1 MILTK
6 QNDNKRCVG
15 DLYLRFSS
23 DLLEEIRNRCDI
35 VDIISGYVHL
45 KPAGKGFKG
54 LCPFHEEKTPSFMV
68 SPEKQLFHCFG
79 CGEGGNVFN
88 FLMKYDKLN
97 FFEAVKML
105 AQKSGVLLPVDE
117 EKENILHKKKERLY
131 KLNNLVANYYR
142 ECLFRTNQ
150 GKKIINYFK
159 KRGIN
164 DTSVEKYKL
173 GYTPSGW
180 DVLSNFLKKKGYSY
194 EELIK
199 AGLIKKS
206 KIEGKYIDYFRDR
219 IIFPIFNLSGREI
232 GFGGRVLDDS
242 LPKYINSPET
252 LIYNKGSNLYSLN
265 FAKESIR
272 KENRV
277 IIVEGYTDVLIT
289 QQYGFNNIAASLG
302 TALTTKQIDLVKRFT
317 DTVLIAYDSDSAGNM
332 ATLRSLDLLVKAG
345 LEIKVIALPQDYDPA
360 DFLVKK
366 GRKPFQN
373 LIDRSLSLIDYKLK
387 LLYSKYSIKTIE
399 GKVKVVKEILPT
411 LSVIGNEVELRAQ
424 TKKISEELKLS
435 EEAILIELKRYKR
448 GSRDYSHNFIKL
460 NSEPGNIQAEKI
472 LIGCMLENEKIA
484 RDILTK
490 LKAEDFSV
498 LMHRQIVTAIEKN
511 LKDDKIIDSQE
522 VIDCLNDDEAAKL
535 ISKILM
541 EETLTFDEKIISGY
555 VDTINNFK
563 LAQKKKNL
571 EERAKMLDEKI
582 KKSEKIEEDD
592 LEELREIVRQ
602 LKSQNIR

>member
-1 MILTK
+1 M
-6 QNDNKRCVG
+6 
-15 DLYLRFSS
+15 
-23 DLLEEIRNRCDI
+23 
-35 VDIISGYVHL
+35 HL

-88 FLMKYDKLN
+88 FLMKYEKLS

-105 AQKSGVLLPVDE
+105 AQKSGVPLPVDE
-117 EKENILHKKKERLY
+117 EKEDILHKKKERLY

-142 ECLFRTNQ
+142 ECLFRSNQ
-150 GKKIINYFK
+150 GKKIINYLK
-159 KRGIN
+159 KRGII

-173 GYTPSGW
+173 GYAPPNW
-180 DVLSNFLKKKGYSY
+180 DALTNFLKKKGYSY

-206 KIEGKYIDYFRDR
+206 KTEGKYIDYFRDR
-219 IIFPIFNLSGREI
+219 IIFPIFNLSGRAI

-252 LIYNKGSNLYSLN
+252 LVYNKGSNLYSLN
-265 FAKESIR
+265 FAREDIR
-272 KENRV
+272 KKNYI

-289 QQYGFNNIAASLG
+289 QQYEFNNVAASLG
-302 TALTTKQIDLVKRFT
+302 TALTTKQIDLIKRFT
-317 DTVLIAYDSDSAGNM
+317 DTVLIAYDADSAGNM

-345 LEIKVIALPQDYDPA
+345 LEVKVIDLPSGYDPA
-360 DFLVKK
+360 DFLIKK
-366 GRKPFQN
+366 GRETFQN

-411 LSVIGNEVELRAQ
+411 LNVIGNEVELRAQ

-448 GSRDYSHNFIKL
+448 GSRDSSHNFIKL
-460 NSEPGNIQAEKI
+460 NSESGNIKAEKI
-472 LIGCMLENEKIA
+472 LIGCMLENEQIA

-490 LKAEDFSV
+490 LKTEDFSV
-498 LMHRQIVTAIEKN
+498 LLHRQIVTAIEKN
-511 LKDDKIIDSQE
+511 LKDDKIVDSQK
-522 VIDCLNDDEAAKL
+522 VIDYLNDDKAAKL

-541 EETLTFDEKIISGY
+541 EETITFDEKIISGY
-555 VDTINNFK
+555 ADTINNFK
-563 LAQKKKNL
+563 LAQERKNL
-571 EERAKMLDEKI
+571 EKRAKILDEKI

-592 LEELREIVRQ
+592 LKELREIVRQ
-602 LKSQNIR
+602 LKSQNIN

>member
-1 MILTK
+1 
-6 QNDNKRCVG
+6 
-15 DLYLRFSS
+15 LRFSS

-35 VDIISGYVHL
+35 VDIVSEYVHL

-54 LCPFHEEKTPSFMV
+54 LCPFHGEKTPSFMV

-88 FLMKYDKLN
+88 FLMKYEKLS

-105 AQKSGVLLPVDE
+105 AQKSGVPLPVDE

-131 KLNNLVANYYR
+131 KLNNLVVNYCR

-150 GKKIINYFK
+150 GKKVINYLK

-173 GYTPSGW
+173 GYAPPSW
-180 DVLSNFLKKKGYSY
+180 DALTNFLKKKGYTY

-199 AGLIKKS
+199 DGLIKKS
-206 KIEGKYIDYFRDR
+206 KTEGKYIDYFRDR
-219 IIFPIFNLSGREI
+219 IIFPIFNLSGRVI

-252 LIYNKGSNLYSLN
+252 LVYNKGSNLYSLN
-265 FAKESIR
+265 FAKEGIR
-272 KENRV
+272 KKNCI

-302 TALTTKQIDLVKRFT
+302 TALTTKQIDLIKRFT
-317 DTVLIAYDSDSAGNM
+317 DTVLIAYDADSAGNM
-332 ATLRSLDLLVKAG
+332 ATLRSLDLLVKSG
-345 LEIKVIALPQDYDPA
+345 LEVKVIDLPLGYDPA
-360 DFLVKK
+360 DFSIKK

-373 LIDRSLSLIDYKLK
+373 LIDKSLSLIDYKLK

-411 LSVIGNEVELRAQ
+411 LSVMGDEDEVRAQ

-435 EEAILIELKRYKR
+435 DEAIRIDLVKYKKGLR
-448 GSRDYSHNFIKL
+448 EFIPSFI
-460 NSEPGNIQAEKI
+460 NPDSEDGNVKAEKI
-472 LIGCMLENEKIA
+472 LIGCMLENEQIA

-498 LMHRQIVTAIEKN
+498 LLHHQIVTAIEKN
-511 LKDDKIIDSQE
+511 LKDDKIVDSQK
-522 VIDCLNDDEAAKL
+522 VIDYLNDDKAAKL

-541 EETLTFDEKIISGY
+541 KENITFDERIISGY

-563 LAQKKKNL
+563 LIQGRKNL
-571 EERAKMLDEKI
+571 EKRAKILDEKI
-582 KKSEKIEEDD
+582 KISEKIEEDD
-592 LEELREIVRQ
+592 LKELREIVRQ
-602 LKSQNIR
+602 LKNQSIN

>member
-1 MILTK
+1 M
-6 QNDNKRCVG
+6 
-15 DLYLRFSS
+15 RFSS
-23 DLLEEIRNRCDI
+23 DLLEEIRNRCDV
-35 VDIISGYVHL
+35 VDIISEYVHL

-88 FLMKYDKLN
+88 FLMKYEKLS

-105 AQKSGVLLPVDE
+105 AQKSGVPLPVDE

-150 GKKIINYFK
+150 GKKVINYFK
-159 KRGIN
+159 KRGIS

-173 GYTPSGW
+173 GYAPSSW
-180 DVLSNFLKKKGYSY
+180 DALSNFLKKKGYYY

-219 IIFPIFNLSGREI
+219 IIFPIFNLSGKVI

-252 LIYNKGSNLYSLN
+252 LVYNKGSNLYNLN
-265 FAKESIR
+265 FAKEGIR
-272 KENRV
+272 KKNC
-277 IIVEGYTDVLIT
+277 IIVVEGYTDVLIT

-302 TALTTKQIDLVKRFT
+302 TALTAKQIDLIKRFT
-317 DTVLIAYDSDSAGNM
+317 NAVLIAYDADSAGNM

-345 LEIKVIALPQDYDPA
+345 LEIKVIDLPQGYDPA
-360 DFLVKK
+360 DFLIKK
-366 GRKPFQN
+366 GSETFQD
-373 LIDRSLSLIDYKLK
+373 LINRSLSLIDYKLK
-387 LLYSKYSIKTIE
+387 ILYSKYSIKTIE

-411 LSVIGNEVELRAQ
+411 LSVMGDEDEVRAQ

-435 EEAILIELKRYKR
+435 DEAIRIDLTKYKKGLR
-448 GSRDYSHNFIKL
+448 EFIPSFI
-460 NSEPGNIQAEKI
+460 NPDSEDGNIKAEKI
-472 LIGCMLENEKIA
+472 LIGCMLENEEIV
-484 RDILTK
+484 RDIFTK
-490 LKAEDFSV
+490 LKVEDFTV
-498 LMHRQIVTAIEKN
+498 LLHRQIVTAIEKN
-511 LKDDKIIDSQE
+511 LKYDKIVDSQK
-522 VIDCLNDDEAAKL
+522 VIDYLNDDKAAKL
-535 ISKILM
+535 ISNILI
-541 EETLTFDEKIISGY
+541 EETVTFDKKIISGY
-555 VDTINNFK
+555 IDTINNFK
-563 LAQKKKNL
+563 LIQERKDL
-571 EERAKMLDEKI
+571 EERAKMLDKKI
-582 KKSEKIEEDD
+582 KKSKKIEEDN
-592 LEELREIVRQ
+592 LKELREIVRQ
-602 LKSQNIR
+602 IKSQNIN

>member
-1 MILTK
+1 
-6 QNDNKRCVG
+6 
-15 DLYLRFSS
+15 LRFSS
-23 DLLEEIRNRCDI
+23 DLLEEIRNRCDV
-35 VDIISGYVHL
+35 VDIISEYVHL

-88 FLMKYDKLN
+88 FLMKYEKLS

-105 AQKSGVLLPVDE
+105 AQKSGVPLPVDE

-150 GKKIINYFK
+150 GKKVINYFK

-173 GYTPSGW
+173 GYAPSGW
-180 DVLSNFLKKKGYSY
+180 DALSNFLKKKGYSY

-219 IIFPIFNLSGREI
+219 IIFPIFNLSGRAI

-252 LIYNKGSNLYSLN
+252 SVYNKGSNLYSLN
-265 FAKESIR
+265 FAKEDIR
-272 KENRV
+272 KKNYI

-302 TALTTKQIDLVKRFT
+302 TALTAKQIDLIKRFT
-317 DTVLIAYDSDSAGNM
+317 NAVLIGYDADSAGNM

-345 LEIKVIALPQDYDPA
+345 LEIKVIDLPQGYDPA
-360 DFLVKK
+360 DFLIKK
-366 GRKPFQN
+366 GSETFQN
-373 LIDRSLSLIDYKLK
+373 LINRSLSLIDYKLK
-387 LLYSKYSIKTIE
+387 LLYSKYSIKIIE

-411 LSVIGNEVELRAQ
+411 LNVIGSEVELRAQ
-424 TKKISEELKLS
+424 IKKISEELKLS

-448 GSRDYSHNFIKL
+448 GSRDSSHNFIKL
-460 NSEPGNIQAEKI
+460 NSESGNIKAEKI
-472 LIGCMLENEKIA
+472 LIGCMLENEEIV
-484 RDILTK
+484 RDIFTK
-490 LKAEDFSV
+490 LKVEDFTV
-498 LMHRQIVTAIEKN
+498 LLHRQIVTAIEKN
-511 LKDDKIIDSQE
+511 LKYDKIVDSQK
-522 VIDCLNDDEAAKL
+522 VIDYLNDDKAAKL
-535 ISKILM
+535 ISNILM
-541 EETLTFDEKIISGY
+541 EETITFDEKIIYGY

-563 LAQKKKNL
+563 LAQERKNL
-571 EERAKMLDEKI
+571 EKRTKILDEKI
-582 KKSEKIEEDD
+582 EKSEKIEEDD
-592 LEELREIVRQ
+592 LKELREIVRQ
-602 LKSQNIR
+602 LKKLKY

>member
-1 MILTK
+1 M
-6 QNDNKRCVG
+6 
-15 DLYLRFSS
+15 RFSS

-35 VDIISGYVHL
+35 VDVISEYVHL

-54 LCPFHEEKTPSFMV
+54 LCPFHGEKTPSFMV

-88 FLMKYDKLN
+88 FLMKYEKIS

-105 AQKSGVLLPVDE
+105 AKKSGVSLPVDE
-117 EKENILHKKKERLY
+117 EKENILNRQKEKLY
-131 KLNNLVANYYR
+131 KLNNLAANYYR
-142 ECLFRTNQ
+142 ECLFKTNQ
-150 GKKIINYFK
+150 GKKIINYLK

-164 DTSVEKYKL
+164 DTSVEKYRL
-173 GYTPSGW
+173 GYAPPGW
-180 DVLSNFLKKKGYSY
+180 DTLTNFLKKKRYSY

-199 AGLIKKS
+199 ARIINKS

-219 IIFPIFNLSGREI
+219 IIFPIFNLSGRVI

-242 LPKYINSPET
+242 LPKYINSAET
-252 LIYNKGSNLYSLN
+252 LVYNKGSNLYSLN
-265 FAKESIR
+265 FAKEDIR
-272 KENRV
+272 KKNYL

-289 QQYGFNNIAASLG
+289 QQYEFNNVAASLG
-302 TALTTKQIDLVKRFT
+302 TALTTKQIDLIKRFT
-317 DTVLIAYDSDSAGNM
+317 DMVLIAYDADSAGNM

-345 LEIKVIALPQDYDPA
+345 LEVKVIDLPQGDDPA
-360 DFLVKK
+360 DFLIKK
-366 GRKPFQN
+366 GRTPFQN

-399 GKVKVVKEILPT
+399 GKVKVVKGILPT

-448 GSRDYSHNFIKL
+448 GAKDSSHNFIKL
-460 NSEPGNIQAEKI
+460 NSESGNIKAEKI

-484 RDILTK
+484 RDILKK
-490 LKAEDFSV
+490 LKAKDFTV
-498 LMHRQIVTAIEKN
+498 PLHRQIVEAIEKN
-511 LKDDKIIDSQE
+511 LKDDKIIDSQK
-522 VIDCLNDDEAAKL
+522 VIDCLNDDKAAKL

-541 EETLTFDEKIISGY
+541 EETITFDEKIISGY

-563 LAQKKKNL
+563 LNQERKNL
-571 EERAKMLDEKI
+571 EKRAKIIDERI

-592 LEELREIVRQ
+592 LKELREIVRQ
-602 LKSQNIR
+602 LKGKNIN

>member
-1 MILTK
+1 M
-6 QNDNKRCVG
+6 
-15 DLYLRFSS
+15 RFSS
-23 DLLEEIRNRCDI
+23 DLLEEIRNRCDV
-35 VDIISGYVHL
+35 VDIISEYVHL

-79 CGEGGNVFN
+79 CGEGGNVFS
-88 FLMKYDKLN
+88 FLMKYEKLS

-105 AQKSGVLLPVDE
+105 ARKSGVPLPVDE

-150 GKKIINYFK
+150 GKKVINYFK

-164 DTSVEKYKL
+164 DNSVEKYKL
-173 GYTPSGW
+173 GYAPSSW
-180 DVLSNFLKKKGYSY
+180 DALSNFLKKKGYSC

-219 IIFPIFNLSGREI
+219 IIFPIFNLSGRVI

-252 LIYNKGSNLYSLN
+252 LVYNKGSNLYSLN
-265 FAKESIR
+265 FAKEDIR
-272 KENRV
+272 KKNYI

-302 TALTTKQIDLVKRFT
+302 TALTAKQIDLIKRFT
-317 DTVLIAYDSDSAGNM
+317 NAVLIAYDADSAGNM

-345 LEIKVIALPQDYDPA
+345 LEIKVIDLPQGYDPA
-360 DFLVKK
+360 DFLIKK
-366 GRKPFQN
+366 RSETFQN
-373 LIDRSLSLIDYKLK
+373 LINRSLSLIDYKLK
-387 LLYSKYSIKTIE
+387 ILYSKYSIKTIE

-411 LSVIGNEVELRAQ
+411 LSVMGDEDEVRAQ

-435 EEAILIELKRYKR
+435 DEAIRIDLTKYKKGLR
-448 GSRDYSHNFIKL
+448 EFIPSFI
-460 NSEPGNIQAEKI
+460 NPDSEDGNIKAEKI
-472 LIGCMLENEKIA
+472 LIGCMLENEEIV
-484 RDILTK
+484 RDIFTK
-490 LKAEDFSV
+490 LKVEDFTV
-498 LMHRQIVTAIEKN
+498 LLHRQIVTAIEKN
-511 LKDDKIIDSQE
+511 LKYDKIVDSQK
-522 VIDCLNDDEAAKL
+522 VIDYLNDDKAAKL
-535 ISKILM
+535 ISNILI
-541 EETLTFDEKIISGY
+541 EETVTFDKKIISGY
-555 VDTINNFK
+555 IDTINNFK
-563 LAQKKKNL
+563 LIQERKDL
-571 EERAKMLDEKI
+571 EERAKMLDKKI
-582 KKSEKIEEDD
+582 KKSKKIEEDN
-592 LEELREIVRQ
+592 LKELREIVRQ
-602 LKSQNIR
+602 IKSQNIN

>member
-1 MILTK
+1 
-6 QNDNKRCVG
+6 
-15 DLYLRFSS
+15 LRFSS

-35 VDIISGYVHL
+35 VDIVSGYVHL

-88 FLMKYDKLN
+88 FLMKYEKLS

-105 AQKSGVLLPVDE
+105 AQKSGVPLPVDE
-117 EKENILHKKKERLY
+117 EKEDILHKKKERLY
-131 KLNNLVANYYR
+131 KLNNLAANYYR

-150 GKKIINYFK
+150 GKKVINYLK

-173 GYTPSGW
+173 GYAPSGW
-180 DVLSNFLKKKGYSY
+180 DALTNFLKKKGYTY

-219 IIFPIFNLSGREI
+219 IIFPIFNLSGKAI

-252 LIYNKGSNLYSLN
+252 LVYNKGSNLYSLN
-265 FAKESIR
+265 FAKEGIR
-272 KENRV
+272 KNNYL
-277 IIVEGYTDVLIT
+277 IIVEGYTDVLVT
-289 QQYGFNNIAASLG
+289 QQYEFNNIAASLG
-302 TALTTKQIDLVKRFT
+302 TALTTKQIDLIKRFT
-317 DTVLIAYDSDSAGNM
+317 DTVLIAYDADSAGNM

-345 LEIKVIALPQDYDPA
+345 LDVKVIDLPQGYDPA
-360 DFLVKK
+360 DFLIKK
-366 GRKPFQN
+366 GRESFQD
-373 LIDRSLSLIDYKLK
+373 LIDRALSLIDYKLK
-387 LLYSKYSIKTIE
+387 LLYSKYSINTIE
-399 GKVKVVKEILPT
+399 GKVKIIKGIMPT
-411 LSVIGNEVELRAQ
+411 LSVMGNEVELRAQ
-424 TKKISEELKLS
+424 AKKISEELKLS

-448 GSRDYSHNFIKL
+448 GSKDSSHNFIKL
-460 NSEPGNIQAEKI
+460 NSESGNIKAEKI

-484 RDILTK
+484 QDILKK
-490 LKAEDFSV
+490 LKAKDFTV
-498 LMHRQIVTAIEKN
+498 PLHRQIVEAIEKN
-511 LKDDKIIDSQE
+511 LKDDKILDSQK
-522 VIDCLNDDEAAKL
+522 VIDCLNDDGAAKL

-541 EETLTFDEKIISGY
+541 EETITFDEKIISGY

-563 LAQKKKNL
+563 LTQERKNL
-571 EERAKMLDEKI
+571 EKRAKILDEKI

-592 LEELREIVRQ
+592 LKELREIVRQ
-602 LKSQNIR
+602 LKSKNIN

>member
-1 MILTK
+1 
-6 QNDNKRCVG
+6 
-15 DLYLRFSS
+15 
-23 DLLEEIRNRCDI
+23 
-35 VDIISGYVHL
+35 VHL

-68 SPEKQLFHCFG
+68 SSEKQLFHCFG

-88 FLMKYDKLN
+88 FLMKYEKLS

-105 AQKSGVLLPVDE
+105 AKKSGVPLPVDE

-131 KLNNLVANYYR
+131 KLNNLVANYYQ

-150 GKKIINYFK
+150 GKKVINYFK

-164 DTSVEKYKL
+164 DTSVEKYIL
-173 GYTPSGW
+173 GYAPPGW
-180 DVLSNFLKKKGYSY
+180 DALTNFLKKKGYSY

-219 IIFPIFNLSGREI
+219 IIFPIFSLSGRVI

-252 LIYNKGSNLYSLN
+252 LVYNKGSNLYSLN
-265 FAKESIR
+265 FAKEDIR
-272 KENRV
+272 KKNYI

-289 QQYGFNNIAASLG
+289 QQYGFNNLAASLG
-302 TALTTKQIDLVKRFT
+302 TALTTKQIDLIKRFT

-345 LEIKVIALPQDYDPA
+345 LEIKVIALSQGYDPA
-360 DFLVKK
+360 DFLIKK
-366 GRKPFQN
+366 GRETFQN

-411 LSVIGNEVELRAQ
+411 LNVIGNEVELRAQ

-448 GSRDYSHNFIKL
+448 GSRDSSHNFIKL
-460 NSEPGNIQAEKI
+460 NSESGNIKAEKI
-472 LIGCMLENEKIA
+472 LIGCMLENEQIA

-498 LMHRQIVTAIEKN
+498 LLHRQILTAIEKN
-511 LKDDKIIDSQE
+511 LKDDKMVDSQK
-522 VIDCLNDDEAAKL
+522 VIDYLNDDKAAKL

-541 EETLTFDEKIISGY
+541 EETITFDEKIIYGY

-563 LAQKKKNL
+563 LAQERKNL
-571 EERAKMLDEKI
+571 EKRAKILDEKI

-592 LEELREIVRQ
+592 LKELREIVRQ
-602 LKSQNIR
+602 LKSQNIN

>member
-1 MILTK
+1 
-6 QNDNKRCVG
+6 
-15 DLYLRFSS
+15 LRFSS

-35 VDIISGYVHL
+35 VDIISEYVHL

-88 FLMKYDKLN
+88 FFMKYEKLS

-105 AQKSGVLLPVDE
+105 AQKSGVPLPVDE

-142 ECLFRTNQ
+142 ECLFRSNQ
-150 GKKIINYFK
+150 GKKIINYLK

-173 GYTPSGW
+173 GYAPPNWEALT
-180 DVLSNFLKKKGYSY
+180 NFLKKKGYSY

-206 KIEGKYIDYFRDR
+206 KTEGKYIDYFRDR
-219 IIFPIFNLSGREI
+219 IIFPIFNLSGRVI

-252 LIYNKGSNLYSLN
+252 LVYNKGSNLYSLN
-265 FAKESIR
+265 FAREDIR
-272 KENRV
+272 KKNYI

-289 QQYGFNNIAASLG
+289 QQYEFNNVAASLG
-302 TALTTKQIDLVKRFT
+302 TALTTKQIDLIKRVT
-317 DTVLIAYDSDSAGNM
+317 DTILIAYDADSAGNM

-345 LEIKVIALPQDYDPA
+345 LEVKVIDLSSGYDPA
-360 DFLVKK
+360 DFLIKK
-366 GRKPFQN
+366 GRETFQN
-373 LIDRSLSLIDYKLK
+373 LIDGSLSLIDYKLK

-448 GSRDYSHNFIKL
+448 GSRDSSQNFIKL
-460 NSEPGNIQAEKI
+460 NSEPGNIKAEKI
-472 LIGCMLENEKIA
+472 LIGCILENEKIA
-484 RDILTK
+484 QGILTK

-498 LMHRQIVTAIEKN
+498 LLHRQIVTAIEKN
-511 LKDDKIIDSQE
+511 FKDDKVVNSQK
-522 VIDCLNDDEAAKL
+522 VMDYLNDDEAAKL
-535 ISKILM
+535 ISNILM
-541 EETLTFDEKIISGY
+541 EETITFDEKIISGY

-563 LAQKKKNL
+563 LAQERKNL
-571 EERAKMLDEKI
+571 EKRAKILDEKI
-582 KKSEKIEEDD
+582 KKSEKIEDDD
-592 LEELREIVRQ
+592 LKELREIVRQ
-602 LKSQNIR
+602 LKSQNIN

>member
-1 MILTK
+1 M
-6 QNDNKRCVG
+6 
-15 DLYLRFSS
+15 RFSS
-23 DLLEEIRNRCDI
+23 DLLEEIRNRCDV
-35 VDIISGYVHL
+35 VDIISEYVHL

-88 FLMKYDKLN
+88 FLMKYEKLS

-105 AQKSGVLLPVDE
+105 ARKSGVPLPVDE

-150 GKKIINYFK
+150 GKKVINYFK

-173 GYTPSGW
+173 GYAPSSW
-180 DVLSNFLKKKGYSY
+180 DALSNFLKKKDYSC

-219 IIFPIFNLSGREI
+219 IIFPIFNLSGRVI

-252 LIYNKGSNLYSLN
+252 LVYNKGSNLYNLN
-265 FAKESIR
+265 FAKEGIR
-272 KENRV
+272 KKNC
-277 IIVEGYTDVLIT
+277 IIVVEGYTDVLIT

-302 TALTTKQIDLVKRFT
+302 TALTAKQIDLIKRFT
-317 DTVLIAYDSDSAGNM
+317 NAVLIAYDADSAGNM

-345 LEIKVIALPQDYDPA
+345 LEIKVIDLPQGYDPA
-360 DFLVKK
+360 DFLIKK
-366 GRKPFQN
+366 GSETFQN
-373 LIDRSLSLIDYKLK
+373 LINRSLSLIDYKLK
-387 LLYSKYSIKTIE
+387 ILYSKYSIKTIE
-399 GKVKVVKEILPT
+399 GKVKIVKEILPT
-411 LSVIGNEVELRAQ
+411 LSVMGDEDEVRAQ

-435 EEAILIELKRYKR
+435 DEAIRIDLTKYKKGLR
-448 GSRDYSHNFIKL
+448 EFIPSFI
-460 NSEPGNIQAEKI
+460 NPDSEDGNIKAEKI
-472 LIGCMLENEKIA
+472 LIGCMLENEEIV
-484 RDILTK
+484 RDIFTK
-490 LKAEDFSV
+490 LKVEDFTV
-498 LMHRQIVTAIEKN
+498 LLHRQIVTAIEKN
-511 LKDDKIIDSQE
+511 LKYDKIVDSQK
-522 VIDCLNDDEAAKL
+522 VIDYLNDDKAAKL
-535 ISKILM
+535 ISNILI
-541 EETLTFDEKIISGY
+541 EETVTFDKKIISGY
-555 VDTINNFK
+555 IDTINNFK
-563 LAQKKKNL
+563 LIQERKDL
-571 EERAKMLDEKI
+571 EERAKMLDKKI
-582 KKSEKIEEDD
+582 KKSKKIEEDN
-592 LEELREIVRQ
+592 LKELREIVRQ
-602 LKSQNIR
+602 IKSQNIN

>member
-1 MILTK
+1 
-6 QNDNKRCVG
+6 
-15 DLYLRFSS
+15 LRFSS

-35 VDIISGYVHL
+35 VDIISDYVHL

-54 LCPFHEEKTPSFMV
+54 LCPFHGEKTPSFMV

-88 FLMKYDKLN
+88 FLMKYEKIS

-105 AQKSGVLLPVDE
+105 AKKSGVSLPVDE
-117 EKENILHKKKERLY
+117 EKENILNKQKERLY
-131 KLNNLVANYYR
+131 KLNNLAANYYR
-142 ECLFRTNQ
+142 ECLFKSNQ
-150 GKKIINYFK
+150 GKKIINYLK

-164 DTSVEKYKL
+164 DTSVEKYRL
-173 GYTPSGW
+173 GYAPYGW
-180 DVLSNFLKKKGYSY
+180 DALTNFLKKKGYSY

-199 AGLIKKS
+199 ARIINKS

-219 IIFPIFNLSGREI
+219 IIFPIFNLSGRVI

-252 LIYNKGSNLYSLN
+252 LVYNKGSNLYSLN
-265 FAKESIR
+265 FAREDIR
-272 KENRV
+272 KKDFL

-289 QQYGFNNIAASLG
+289 QQNGFNNVAASLG
-302 TALTTKQIDLVKRFT
+302 TALTTKQIDLIKRFT
-317 DTVLIAYDSDSAGNM
+317 DTVLIAYDADSAGNM

-345 LEIKVIALPQDYDPA
+345 LDVKVIDLPQGYDPA
-360 DFLVKK
+360 DFLIKK
-366 GRKPFQN
+366 GRTPFQN
-373 LIDRSLSLIDYKLK
+373 LIDGSLSLIDYKLK

-399 GKVKVVKEILPT
+399 GKVKVVKGILPT

-448 GSRDYSHNFIKL
+448 GAKDSSHNFIKL
-460 NSEPGNIQAEKI
+460 NSESGNIKAEKI
-472 LIGCMLENEKIA
+472 LIGCMLENEQIA
-484 RDILTK
+484 RDILKK

-498 LMHRQIVTAIEKN
+498 LLHRQIVEAIEKN
-511 LKDDKIIDSQE
+511 IKDAKMIDSQK
-522 VIDCLNDDEAAKL
+522 VIDCLNNDEAAKL
-535 ISKILM
+535 ISNILM
-541 EETLTFDEKIISGY
+541 EETITFDEKIISGY
-555 VDTINNFK
+555 IDTINNFK
-563 LAQKKKNL
+563 LIQERKDL
-571 EERAKMLDEKI
+571 EERAKILDEKI

-592 LEELREIVRQ
+592 LKELREIVRQ
-602 LKSQNIR
+602 LKGKSIN

>member
-1 MILTK
+1 M
-6 QNDNKRCVG
+6 
-15 DLYLRFSS
+15 RFSS

-35 VDIISGYVHL
+35 IDIISEYVHL

-54 LCPFHEEKTPSFMV
+54 LCPFHGEKTPSFMV

-88 FLMKYDKLN
+88 FLMKYEKLS

-105 AQKSGVLLPVDE
+105 AKKSGVSLPVDE
-117 EKENILHKKKERLY
+117 EKENFLNREKERLY
-131 KLNNLVANYYR
+131 KLNNLTANYYR

-150 GKKIINYFK
+150 GKKVINYFK

-164 DTSVEKYKL
+164 DTSVELYRL
-173 GYTPSGW
+173 GYAPPGW
-180 DVLSNFLKKKGYSY
+180 DALTNFLKKKGYTY

-219 IIFPIFNLSGREI
+219 IIFPIFHLSGRVI
-232 GFGGRVLDDS
+232 GFGGRALDDS

-252 LIYNKGSNLYSLN
+252 LVYNKGSNLYNLN
-265 FAKESIR
+265 FAKEDIR
-272 KENRV
+272 KKNCI

-289 QQYGFNNIAASLG
+289 QQYEFNNVVASLG
-302 TALTTKQIDLVKRFT
+302 TALTTKQIDLIKRFT
-317 DTVLIAYDSDSAGNM
+317 DTVLIAYDADSAGNM

-345 LEIKVIALPQDYDPA
+345 LGIKVLALPQGYDPA
-360 DFLVKK
+360 DFLIKK
-366 GRKPFQN
+366 GRTPFQN

-387 LLYSKYSIKTIE
+387 LLYSNYSIKTIE

-448 GSRDYSHNFIKL
+448 GLKDSSHNFIKL
-460 NSEPGNIQAEKI
+460 NSESGNIKAEKI

-484 RDILTK
+484 QDILKK
-490 LKAEDFSV
+490 LKAKDFSV
-498 LMHRQIVTAIEKN
+498 LLHRQIVAAIEKN
-511 LKDDKIIDSQE
+511 LKDDKVVDSQK
-522 VIDCLNDDEAAKL
+522 VIDYLNDNEAAKL

-541 EETLTFDEKIISGY
+541 EETITFDEKIISGY

-563 LAQKKKNL
+563 LTQERKNL
-571 EERAKMLDEKI
+571 EKRAIILDEKI

-592 LEELREIVRQ
+592 LKELREIVRQ
-602 LKSQNIR
+602 LKSQNIN

>member
-1 MILTK
+1 M
-6 QNDNKRCVG
+6 
-15 DLYLRFSS
+15 RFSS

-35 VDIISGYVHL
+35 IDIISGYVHL

-88 FLMKYDKLN
+88 FLMKYEKLS

-105 AQKSGVLLPVDE
+105 AQKSGVPLPVDE

-131 KLNNLVANYYR
+131 KLNDLVANYYR

-173 GYTPSGW
+173 SYAPPGW
-180 DVLSNFLKKKGYSY
+180 DALTNHLKKKGYSY

-206 KIEGKYIDYFRDR
+206 KIEGKYVDYFRDR
-219 IIFPIFNLSGREI
+219 IIFPIFNLSGRAI

-252 LIYNKGSNLYSLN
+252 LVYNKGSNLYSLN
-265 FAKESIR
+265 FAKEDIR
-272 KENRV
+272 KKNYI

-302 TALTTKQIDLVKRFT
+302 TALTTKQIDLIKRFT

-345 LEIKVIALPQDYDPA
+345 LEVKVIALPQGYDPA
-360 DFLVKK
+360 DFLIKK
-366 GRKPFQN
+366 GRETFQN
-373 LIDRSLSLIDYKLK
+373 LIDKSLSLIDYKLK
-387 LLYSKYSIKTIE
+387 LLYSKYTIKTIE

-411 LSVIGNEVELRAQ
+411 LNVIGNEVELRAQ

-448 GSRDYSHNFIKL
+448 GSRDSSHNFIKL
-460 NSEPGNIQAEKI
+460 NSESGNIKAEKI

-498 LMHRQIVTAIEKN
+498 LLHRQIITAIEKN
-511 LKDDKIIDSQE
+511 LKDDKMVDSQK
-522 VIDCLNDDEAAKL
+522 VIDYLNDDKAAKL

-541 EETLTFDEKIISGY
+541 EETITFNEKIISGY
-555 VDTINNFK
+555 VDTINKFK
-563 LAQKKKNL
+563 LAQKRKNL
-571 EERAKMLDEKI
+571 EKRVKILDEKI
-582 KKSEKIEEDD
+582 KKTEKIEEDD
-592 LEELREIVRQ
+592 LKELREIVRQ
-602 LKSQNIR
+602 LKNQNIN